1 METQEYINIICSTLS
16 RETVERTI
24 NKLRTRIM
32 ELCGQNDTDSMKKV
46 SDTIDM
52 LKIALIVTDGEYD
65 DETYLETYLLEK
77 TKNILEEYVK
87 EGYSLNLNTTRS
99 LDPTEK
105 EWMKKAYDLMILGRD
120 WHYSRLIEI
129 QKDIDTIEKNPDIKF
144 NCASLLLAIK
154 KEETN
159 ENIKEA
165 TEIINHI
172 KETYSLT

>member
-1 METQEYINIICSTLS
+1 MERQEYINIICSTLS

-52 LKIALIVTDGEYD
+52 LKTALIVTDGEC
-65 DETYLETYLLEK
+65 DETYLFEK
-77 TKNILEEYVK
+77 TKDNLEYTMRGNYLNII
-87 EGYSLNLNTTRS
+87 RAAQ

-105 EWMKKAYDLMILGRD
+105 EYMQKAYNLMILGRD